1 MQKIQEL
8 SIQEL
13 AFLGFIHSVITYTE
27 YYRYIMIDLPSNP
40 VVTVSRCSGQ
50 SCARRSV
57 RNDASSELRRSNG
70 CWSPWWWAAT
80 GMHRIH
86 LGRRI
91 AQLCRHIHLPLHI
104 LKAHRTVENLGWR
117 LLLLFSGSRTHEQHG
132 YPRAS
137 RVDLE

>member
-50 SCARRSV
+50 SCARRWTI
-57 RNDASSELRRSNG
+57 LREAKRKKR
-70 CWSPWWWAAT
+70 C
-80 GMHRIH
+80 
-86 LGRRI
+86 
-91 AQLCRHIHLPLHI
+91 
-104 LKAHRTVENLGWR
+104 LKRAEEVDR
-117 LLLLFSGSRTHEQHG
+117 LLEPLVVGGDRDAPAAPGPANST
-132 YPRAS
+132 A
-137 RVDLE
+137 V